1 MDMQMPNVNG
11 CQAARAIRALDL
23 PDAAT
28 IPIIAVTANAF
39 PEDIAETQAV
49 SMNAHI
55 VKPIDFNV
63 LCKLLQELT

>member
-11 CQAARAIRALDL
+11 CQAARMIRALDR

-39 PEDIAETQAV
+39 PEDIAETQAAG
-49 SMNAHI
+49 MNAHV
-55 VKPIDFNV
+55 VKPIDFAV
-63 LCKLLQELT
+63 LCKLLQKLT